1 MGQGR
6 TREAWRATAVLVVTL
21 ATSCGGL
28 AETGVITVGGD
39 AGQAHDTGTR
49 PSHPDAT
56 TRDTGGTKVDA
67 GHDATT
73 PKHDA
78 ALPKADSGVD
88 AADAAPPCSS
98 QCAVGDPCTTNVMC
112 ASDVCTL
119 GACAPGATLFAGD
132 LADGKLLRYTV
143 AQDAGPSL
151 STEVD
156 AAHANGAIVDP
167 AGNLLVGD
175 FTDGTLLRFRGP
187 YGTIEPIGS
196 LSGVE
201 DPQALTRV
209 DDEVWVA
216 NSGKGEIDRVAFG
229 DGGAPMLEGKITDHI
244 TDDIRQIAWYAE
256 ARVAYVTLCCGT
268 NDVLVLSVAADH
280 TASLVATLTGNGL
293 DNPNGVVVSP
303 WNELFVANSG
313 AGTILRYTLDASG
326 NATPHGI
333 IAGNGLSVPV
343 AMAFTPWGELYVTNQ
358 GTNTLSRFT
367 FDETHT
373 VTPNGTFSPAPYVTG
388 GWLWIAP

>member
-1 MGQGR
+1 M
-6 TREAWRATAVLVVTL
+6 VVAL
-21 ATSCGGL
+21 AAGCGGL
-28 AETGVITVGGD
+28 AETGVITQGGD
-39 AGQAHDTGTR
+39 AGRPHDGGSPPKT
-49 PSHPDAT
+49 PDAT
-56 TRDTGGTKVDA
+56 RPDARATHVDA

-73 PKHDA
+73 PRHDA
-78 ALPKADSGVD
+78 PPPRIDAGVG
-88 AADAAPPCSS
+88 ADATDATPPCTS
-98 QCAVGDPCTTNVMC
+98 QCAVGAPCTANAMC

-143 AQDAGPSL
+143 TQDAGPVL

-156 AAHANGAIVDP
+156 AAHANGMMVD
-167 AGNLLVGD
+167 AVGDLLVGD

-187 YGTIEPIGS
+187 YGTIMPIGS
-196 LSGVE
+196 LSGIA
-201 DPQALTRV
+201 DPQALTGV

-216 NSGKGEIDRVAFG
+216 NSGKGEIHCVAFA
-229 DGGAPMLEGKITDHI
+229 DGGTPMLAGKITADI
-244 TDDIRQIAWYAE
+244 TDDIRQVAWYAA

-268 NDVLVLSVAADH
+268 DDILVLSVNTSHA
-280 TASLVATLTGNGL
+280 ASLVTTLTGNGL
-293 DNPNGVVVSP
+293 DNPNGVVLSP

-313 AGTILRYTLDASG
+313 AGTVLRYTLDASG
-326 NATPHGI
+326 NATPNGF

-343 AMAFTPWGELYVTNQ
+343 GMAFTPWGELYVTNQ